1 MLDYKMDKIT
11 FEEIT
16 SILAKNGRPD
26 LIAECKEYIKIDED
40 YKPPVRMRK
49 DSLSEDEGSACSED
63 YEVHEDSE
71 GFLSLK

>member
-1 MLDYKMDKIT
+1 MDKIT

-26 LIAECKEYIKIDED
+26 LIAECKEHIKIDED
-40 YKPPVRMRK
+40 YKPPTRSRRTRK
-49 DSLSEDEGSACSED
+49 DSLSDDEGSAVSEEE

>member
-1 MLDYKMDKIT
+1 MDKIT

-26 LIAECKEYIKIDED
+26 LIAECKEHIKIDSD
-40 YKPPVRMRK
+40 YKPPRRTRK
-49 DSLSEDEGSACSED
+49 DILSDDEGSAISEEE